1 VILFASEPSK
11 GCHHAATEKARVN
24 HGGPDREHRHWW
36 EWRDIGAG
44 IFRLGA
50 SFEKISD
57 GVYLAGIG
65 IVLMGPMVGI
75 ASIIRAVRGTRG
87 RGADNNAPR

>member
-1 VILFASEPSK
+1 MVVL
-11 GCHHAATEKARVN
+11 TESI
-24 HGGPDREHRHWW
+24 
-36 EWRDIGAG
+36 DIVGMTDVGAG
-44 IFRLGA
+44 IFRMGN

-65 IVLMGPMVGI
+65 IGLMGPMVGL

-87 RGADNNAPR
+87 RGLAATTEEARVK